1 MFLLLICL
9 IQIDKWTV
17 VFGTGHAD
25 LRLHLFH
32 STITLFFFNA
42 ILFLFASDHLHGL
55 LAEDASTFRS
65 NEEFVDSIV
74 LLLAYC
80 ALELCLDE
88 SSSLRCVDWECVTG
102 ELMNMSK
109 LVRDLLLE

>member
-1 MFLLLICL
+1 MFLLLVCL
-9 IQIDKWTV
+9 IQIDQWTV

-32 STITLFFFNA
+32 STIFFFFFNA

-55 LAEDASTFRS
+55 LAEYTSTFRS
-65 NEEFVDSIV
+65 NEEFIDSVV
-74 LLLAYC
+74 LLLAYG
-80 ALELCLDE
+80 ALQLCLDE
-88 SSSLRCVDWECVTG
+88 SSTLGCVDWECVAG
-102 ELMNMSK
+102 EFMNMSE